1 MDTPARDPLTL
12 DSLTDDGLVRHLDD
26 LADLLHACVHA
37 EASVGFIL
45 PFAMADSRAFWLD
58 SVRPSLRAGRRVL
71 LAAWL
76 DGRLVGTVQ
85 LGLEMPPNQP
95 HRADVAKL
103 LVHPEA
109 RRRGIARQLM
119 RALEDRARQA
129 GRTLLVLDTRTD
141 DRAEPLYRSLGYQVA
156 GTIPGYARNV
166 HGDAFHATTY
176 MYKAL
181 TG

>member
-58 SVRPSLRAGRRVL
+58 AVRPSLRTGRRLV
-71 LAAWL
+71 LAAWQ
-76 DGRLVGTVQ
+76 DGRLVGSVQ
-85 LGLEMPPNQP
+85 LGMDLPPNQP

-103 LVHPEA
+103 LVHPQA
-109 RRRGIARQLM
+109 RRQGIARRLM
-119 RALEDRARQA
+119 RTLEDTARQA
-129 GRTLLVLDTRTD
+129 GRSLLVLDTRTGD
-141 DRAEPLYRSLGYQVA
+141 IAEPLYRSLGYQVA
-156 GTIPGYARNV
+156 GIIPGYARDAR
-166 HGDAFHATTY
+166 GDGLHATTY

-181 TG
+181 TA